1 MRFEIAGLK
10 VEKDQLD
17 GELASEREVISELRE
32 AKAAEVEQK
41 NQAED
46 ALFDARAK
54 LELAEDAATEWKMR
68 CEGKNTTRL
77 RLDFKF
83 TSLFTYMFRSERAEL
98 LRRYRQEI
106 LVTRTRSRHPSPVR
120 FRTCSRSRGV
130 PRRSP
135 SRSPSPLPRTR
146 SRSRYVNT

>member
-10 VEKDQLD
+10 VEKDRLD
-17 GELASEREVISELRE
+17 GELASEREVISEL
-32 AKAAEVEQK
+32 
-41 NQAED
+41 
-46 ALFDARAK
+46 
-54 LELAEDAATEWKMR
+54 AEDAAAEWKMR
-68 CEGKNTTRL
+68 CEGRNTTRL

-120 FRTCSRSRGV
+120 FRTRSRSRGV
-130 PRRSP
+130 SRRSP

-146 SRSRYVNT
+146 SRSRFQRPRHTSTPRHAEAFLF